1 MLITHQLLSHIS
13 CRHHCDS
20 TSVLGKDGKGTVL
33 WSLLPAISGI
43 QCCCLTWLPLIP
55 WGIAS
60 EVLLGSSPSCFCSP
74 LRLHGKPGEIG
85 WMNGK
90 LQRGQTE
97 CGVFWLSQPIRSA
110 AEAEQSNHSP
120 KMGRKN
126 MHDHI
131 IQGGLAPRIDNSC

>member
-55 WGIAS
+55 WSIAS

-97 CGVFWLSQPIRSA
+97 CGGVLLKLSRVIIAQRWGGRTCMITSSRVVLHQESIILVKSA
-110 AEAEQSNHSP
+110 
-120 KMGRKN
+120 
-126 MHDHI
+126 
-131 IQGGLAPRIDNSC
+131 